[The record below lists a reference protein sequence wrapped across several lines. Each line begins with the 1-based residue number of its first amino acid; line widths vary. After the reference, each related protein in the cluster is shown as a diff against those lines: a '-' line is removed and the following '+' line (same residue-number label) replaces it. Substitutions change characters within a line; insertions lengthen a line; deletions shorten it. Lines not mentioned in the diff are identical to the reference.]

1 MTVKIP
7 YLKLGWRNLWRNKRR
22 TLLTLGAV
30 TLYCWLLLWFLWFG
44 DGAHDGMI
52 ENYVRVLTGH
62 VQIHARGFRDDMSV
76 MKRIRNPAP
85 IAAAIESTA
94 KVAAYSF
101 RIKTYALA
109 AAHGDSAGA
118 FVLAFDP
125 RRERAV
131 SNMHKSLAEGRFLE
145 EGREREVVIGYVL
158 AENLG
163 LKIGEE
169 IAVMVQAA
177 DGSMGA
183 EKFTVV
189 GLADPG
195 ISSIN
200 NSLIVMNLADAQE
213 LLAYGDAVNEII
225 VMADDSYD
233 VDRVYGELK
242 AKTDLDRY
250 EVLTWKEAAPEMKEM
265 VELDWASFVLMM
277 AVFAVV
283 ALLGIMNTVV
293 MSVFERVR
301 EFGIMTAMG
310 LKPGQLARLVVTE
323 TFLLTL
329 VATAIGFGLA
339 AATTYLN
346 TIYGFDMSVFGAQES
361 LADWGM
367 ANTLFFAKFS
377 VKFFV
382 IALVSVVAMA
392 LVAALYPALKAA
404 AMRPV
409 EALKF
414 R

>member
-1 MTVKIP
+1 MAAKIP
-7 YLKLGWRNLWRNKRR
+7 YFKLGWRNLWRNKRR

-52 ENYVRVLTGH
+52 ENYVRILTGH

-76 MKRIRNPAP
+76 MKRIREPEP
-85 IAAAIESTA
+85 IAAAIESTD

-125 RRERAV
+125 QRERGV
-131 SNMHKSLAEGRFLE
+131 SNMHKSLVEGRFLE

-163 LKIGEE
+163 LKIGEK

-200 NSLIVMNLADAQE
+200 NSLIMMDLADAQA

-233 VDRVYGELK
+233 VDRVCRELR
-242 AKTDLDRY
+242 AKTDLERY
-250 EVLTWKEAAPEMKEM
+250 EVLSWKEAAPEMKEL

-301 EFGIMTAMG
+301 EFGIMTSMG

-392 LVAALYPALKAA
+392 LVASLYPALKAA

>member
-1 MTVKIP
+1 MAAKIP

-76 MKRIRNPAP
+76 MKRIREPA
-85 IAAAIESTA
+85 AVADAIEGTD

-125 RRERAV
+125 QRERAV
-131 SNMHKSLAEGRFLE
+131 SNMHKSLVEGRFLE

-158 AENLG
+158 AENLD
-163 LKIGEE
+163 LKIGEK

-183 EKFTVV
+183 DKFTVV

-200 NSLIVMNLADAQE
+200 NSLIMMNLADAQT

-233 VDRVYGELK
+233 VDRVCRELR
-242 AKTDLDRY
+242 AKTDLERY
-250 EVLTWKEAAPEMKEM
+250 EVLSWKEAAPEMKEL

-301 EFGIMTAMG
+301 EFGIMTSMG

-367 ANTLFFAKFS
+367 ANTLFLAKFS

-392 LVAALYPALKAA
+392 LLAALYPALKAA

-414 R
+414 H

>member
-1 MTVKIP
+1 MAAKIP
-7 YLKLGWRNLWRNKRR
+7 YFKLAWRNLWRNKRR

-52 ENYVRVLTGH
+52 ENYVRILTGH

-76 MKRIRNPAP
+76 MKRIREPAS
-85 IAAAIESTA
+85 IAAAIEGTD

-125 RRERAV
+125 RRERGV
-131 SNMHKSLAEGRFLE
+131 SNMHKSLREGRFLE
-145 EGREREVVIGYVL
+145 EGRGREVVVGYVL

-163 LKIGEE
+163 LKIGDE
-169 IAVMVQAA
+169 IAIMVQAA

-183 EKFTVV
+183 DKFKVV
-189 GLADPG
+189 GLADVG
-195 ISSIN
+195 ISSMN
-200 NSLIVMNLADAQE
+200 NSLVMMNLADAQA

-233 VDRVYGELK
+233 VDRVCRELK
-242 AKTDLDRY
+242 RKIDLSRY
-250 EVLTWKEAAPEMKEM
+250 EVLSWKEAAPEMKEL

-339 AATTYLN
+339 AVTTYFN
-346 TIYGFDMSVFGAQES
+346 TIYGFDMGVFGAQES

-382 IALVSVVAMA
+382 IAFVSVVGMA
-392 LVAALYPALKAA
+392 LVASLYPALKAA

>member
-1 MTVKIP
+1 MAAKIP
-7 YLKLGWRNLWRNKRR
+7 YFKLAWRNLWRNKRR

-52 ENYVRVLTGH
+52 ENYVRILTGH

-76 MKRIRNPAP
+76 MKRIRDPAP
-85 IAAAIESTA
+85 IAAAIEGTD

-233 VDRVYGELK
+233 VDRVCRDLK
-242 AKTDLDRY
+242 RKIDLDRY
-250 EVLTWKEAAPEMKEM
+250 EVLSWKEAAPEMKEM

-404 AMRPV
+404 AMKPV

>member
-1 MTVKIP
+1 MAAKIP
-7 YLKLGWRNLWRNKRR
+7 YFKLGWRNLWRNKRR

-52 ENYVRVLTGH
+52 ENYVRILTGH

-76 MKRIRNPAP
+76 MKRIREPEP
-85 IAAAIESTA
+85 IPAAIESTD

-125 RRERAV
+125 QRERGV
-131 SNMHKSLAEGRFLE
+131 SNMHKSLVEGRFLE

-163 LKIGEE
+163 LKIGEK

-200 NSLIVMNLADAQE
+200 NSLIMMDLADAQA

-233 VDRVYGELK
+233 VDRVCRELR
-242 AKTDLDRY
+242 AKTDLERY
-250 EVLTWKEAAPEMKEM
+250 EVLSWKEAAPEMKEL

-301 EFGIMTAMG
+301 EFGIMTSMG

-392 LVAALYPALKAA
+392 LVASLYPALKAA

>member
-76 MKRIRNPAP
+76 MKRIRDPAP
-85 IAAAIESTA
+85 IAAAIEGTD

-233 VDRVYGELK
+233 VDRVCRDLK
-242 AKTDLDRY
+242 RKIDLDRY
-250 EVLTWKEAAPEMKEM
+250 EVLSWKEAAPEMKEL

-404 AMRPV
+404 AMKPV